1 MAGALTQYIENRQGY
16 LMKKVG
22 VAGIGAIGAAVC
34 KALNEGIEGYELT
47 AISDIQDRPEWNVPN
62 ITFKEMAQKCDLI
75 IECLPP
81 QIVPKLCDPVLKHGK
96 ELMIISS
103 CALLLYPDILKS
115 HALSTSRIIV
125 PSGALIGLDG
135 VNALKQMGIIS
146 AKIVSTKPPMGFS
159 TAPHVDKN
167 NINLAA
173 IKEKTLLFSGNALEA
188 SNGFPANVNVAA
200 TLSFAGIGAENTIVE
215 IWADPQTEFNSHEIV
230 VESAF
235 SKISAKVQN
244 RPDPAN
250 PKTSVLA
257 AQSIIA
263 TLRGFTEEF
272 VIL

>member
-1 MAGALTQYIENRQGY
+1 
-16 LMKKVG
+16 MKKVG

-34 KALNEGIEGYELT
+34 KALAEGIEGYTLA
-47 AISDIQDRPEWNVPN
+47 AISDIEDKPEWDVPN
-62 ITFKEMAQKCDLI
+62 VNFEEMARKCDLI
-75 IECLPP
+75 VECLPP
-81 QIVPKLCDPVLKHGK
+81 QIVPKLCEPVLREGK

-103 CALLLYPDILKS
+103 CALLMFPEILKN

-135 VNALKQMGIIS
+135 VNALKQMGIKS

-167 NINLAA
+167 GINLAA
-173 IKEKTLLFSGNALEA
+173 IKEKTMLFSGNALEA
-188 SNGFPANVNVAA
+188 ANGFPANVNVAA
-200 TLSFAGIGAENTIVE
+200 TLSFAGIGAQNTVVE

-235 SKISAKVQN
+235 SRISAKVQN